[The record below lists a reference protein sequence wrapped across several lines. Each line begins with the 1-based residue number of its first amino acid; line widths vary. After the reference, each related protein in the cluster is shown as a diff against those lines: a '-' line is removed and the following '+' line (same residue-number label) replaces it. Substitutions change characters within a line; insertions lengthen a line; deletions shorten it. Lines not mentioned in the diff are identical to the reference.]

1 MRSVLRIALV
11 TFFLSPILIWLVV
24 IKNWS
29 TPGFEWI
36 VPLGRTFLQASLSAL
51 ISVVLGVLM
60 AMGALSLKSPK
71 TEKFLEFWLLIP
83 NLIPQLFLILAVL
96 NLGFFVPFFRPGLP
110 AVVITH
116 SLLNCGLIALALLR
130 LFGSK
135 LSGFLDLAVVE
146 GATRRMIWFEV
157 IVPSLKSELLFLFLF
172 VFSVCLT
179 SFSIPLV
186 LGGPSATNFEILIYE
201 TLRMNADWSRALYYA
216 VIQIVVL
223 SIFVYLIPKSRW
235 SWTGSISRWQV
246 LGLKRFVPL
255 AIAPSALLLTGWL
268 IGVISSLRHLVP
280 EDLFFNPFTA
290 ALNTMIVAMGVGFL
304 TLWLCLWISYV
315 WPNPRLAWF
324 MKSYLTPSN
333 AITGFALLLL
343 PGQST
348 EWPLVKMI
356 VALTLVSFPL
366 LFRWL
371 GQAALE
377 SLEEQIAVARTLGAS
392 WSQILF
398 EIIWP
403 ERAPVFFRMAALSSL
418 WASGDFA
425 LSSIMAEGHRT
436 WALWIESLI
445 NSYRL
450 DLASL
455 LTIPLFALGLIC
467 YAFFVGAGRYV
478 TR

>member
-1 MRSVLRIALV
+1 MRSLLRISFIA
-11 TFFLSPILIWLVV
+11 FFLSPILIWLAV
-24 IKNWS
+24 IKNWNS
-29 TPGFEWI
+29 PGWEWVI
-36 VPLGRTFLQASLSAL
+36 PLSRTFLQAGLSAL
-51 ISVVLGVLM
+51 ISVVVGILM
-60 AMGALSLKSPK
+60 AMGALSLKSQR

-96 NLGFFVPFFRPGLP
+96 NLGGFVPIFRTGLP

-116 SLLNCGLIALALLR
+116 ALLNCGLIALALLR

-135 LSGFLDLAVVE
+135 LSGYLDLAVVE
-146 GATRRMIWFEV
+146 GASRRMIWLEV

-186 LGGPSATNFEILIYE
+186 LGGPSASNFEILIYE
-201 TLRMNADWSRALYYA
+201 TLRLNADWSRALYYA
-216 VIQIVVL
+216 VIQIAVL
-223 SIFVYLIPKSRW
+223 SVFVYLIPKPRW
-235 SWTGSISRWQV
+235 SWTGSISRWQI

-268 IGVISSLRHLVP
+268 IGVISSLRHFVR
-280 EDLFFNPFTA
+280 EDLFFDPVTA
-290 ALNTMIVAMGVGFL
+290 AFNTMLVAMGAGFL

-343 PGQST
+343 PGQGT
-348 EWPLVKMI
+348 EWPLVKMT

-425 LSSIMAEGHRT
+425 LSSIVAEGNRT

-467 YAFFVGAGRYV
+467 YAFFVGAARYV